1 MTGSAVAQIIPVRG
15 VARRV
20 TPKTANRRID
30 LDAKIRRLLQDLR
43 EVLSRAMNDST
54 EIQESVQQIREEGW
68 GLYLVVDRKR
78 DDETPEA
85 FELTAQRRAPEHE
98 AVFKIDSRDL
108 SFLRSV
114 GIDPTRRVRRR
125 RRGD

>member
-1 MTGSAVAQIIPVRG
+1 
-15 VARRV
+15 
-20 TPKTANRRID
+20 
-30 LDAKIRRLLQDLR
+30 
-43 EVLSRAMNDST
+43 MNDSP
-54 EIQESVQQIREEGW
+54 EIQESVERIREEGW
-68 GLYLVVDRKR
+68 ALYLVVDRKR

-85 FELTAQRRAPEHE
+85 FELTAQRRAPAPEP
-98 AVFKIDSRDL
+98 VFRIDGRDL